1 MDCLALFCYYFS
13 LCTALQVPQIFFW
26 GRWRLYTGYCFYM
39 CFFVFVC
46 LAFFFA
52 IFRMS
57 LLCSKYL
64 RRASIKNFCLFS
76 VLISLGGNDHLLQLH
91 FAFLLS
97 FYSFVLSL
105 AVLKCRFLTYGCKKG
120 YYCCFV
126 VDVEGDVD
134 DVLIFAAVI
143 IVFRKIKQWMDQL
156 LPNLK

>member
-1 MDCLALFCYYFS
+1 
-13 LCTALQVPQIFFW
+13 
-26 GRWRLYTGYCFYM
+26 M
-39 CFFVFVC
+39 CFFGFVC
-46 LAFFFA
+46 LTFFFA

-64 RRASIKNFCLFS
+64 RRANIKNFCLFS
-76 VLISLGGNDHLLQLH
+76 FLISLAGNDHLLQLY

-105 AVLKCRFLTYGCKKG
+105 AVLKCRFLMYGCKKG
-120 YYCCFV
+120 CYCCFV
-126 VDVEGDVD
+126 VDFQGDVD

-143 IVFRKIKQWMDQL
+143 IIFRKIKQWMDQL